1 MTATRSVGPQVR
13 SAWRGTLST
22 TRGQGWQNRNL
33 GIYDNYKISLF
44 SVSAR
49 AVRATPTQ
57 TKLMPAASTCLP
69 TTSVQSSRATRPQM
83 HPALRPRHLARHRMS
98 PCSHTFSCKM
108 NPATSPDTPSTNS
121 IHRDCQSDHKI
132 VPPAERAHR
141 HLNDPR
147 TSTTSY
153 WPKRAIKVSRQSWS
167 STSLLQ
173 FKPRLKIRPTH
184 QAAPAGAT
192 ARTAISIAWMRM
204 VCGCPLLLTRC
215 DDS

>member
-1 MTATRSVGPQVR
+1 M
-13 SAWRGTLST
+13 
-22 TRGQGWQNRNL
+22 
-33 GIYDNYKISLF
+33 
-44 SVSAR
+44 SAR

-83 HPALRPRHLARHRMS
+83 HPALRPLHLARHRMS
-98 PCSHTFSCKM
+98 PCSGALSCKM
-108 NPATSPDTPSTNS
+108 KPARSPDIPSTNS
-121 IHRDCQSDHKI
+121 IHQDCQSERKI

-147 TSTTSY
+147 TSTTRY
-153 WPKRAIKVSRQSWS
+153 RRKRAIKVSRQSWS

-173 FKPRLKIRPTH
+173 FKPRREIRPTR
-184 QAAPAGAT
+184 QARKAGAT

-204 VCGCPLLLTRC
+204 DCGCPLLLVSVACTTVVL
-215 DDS
+215 